1 MSKRKN
7 NAMGDD
13 ASEETD
19 NNEQQQAT
27 ELENNSMDVE
37 NNSTIDS
44 SLDFE
49 AKLKEQEDK
58 FLRLYAEFENYRRR
72 SAREKAEYLS
82 SASEQMIMAMLPIL
96 DDFERASKNN
106 EHVTDV
112 AVIKEG
118 FQLIYTKFLQILES
132 KGLKSI
138 DAMNEPFDLNLH
150 EAIANVPVVDESM
163 KGKVIDQVEKG
174 YYLNDKV
181 IRFAKVAVGQ

>member
-7 NAMGDD
+7 KAMGDN

-19 NNEQQQAT
+19 NKEQQQAKD
-27 ELENNSMDVE
+27 LENNSMDLE
-37 NNSTIDS
+37 NSTIDS

-72 SAREKAEYLS
+72 SAREKADYLS

-132 KGLKSI
+132 KGLKPV
-138 DAMNEPFDLNLH
+138 DALNEPFDLNLH
-150 EAIANVPVVDESM
+150 EAIANVPVTDESM

>member
-7 NAMGDD
+7 NSMEDNTVEPTN
-13 ASEETD
+13 SHEEQIPQESAEHT
-19 NNEQQQAT
+19 NNAAGEPT
-27 ELENNSMDVE
+27 SDP
-37 NNSTIDS
+37 

-49 AKLKEQEDK
+49 ARLKEQEDK

-82 SASEQMIMAMLPIL
+82 SASQEMIMAMLPIL

-106 EHVTDV
+106 ELVTDITV
-112 AVIKEG
+112 VKEG
-118 FQLIYTKFLQILES
+118 FQLIYTKLGQILES
-132 KGLKSI
+132 KGLKPI
-138 DAMNEPFDLNLH
+138 DAMNHPFDFNLH
-150 EAIANVPVVDESM
+150 EAIANVPVEDEAM